1 MFWLLICYRILL
13 GVANTPTLRLLLLFS
28 LLAGL
33 EAPGFHQALTQRER
47 DQAGPAGPDCRDLPR
62 VICSLQK
69 GQRVAHGLGGCCL
82 VDERR
87 TLPPCLCPVTLE
99 PPWENTLA
107 LEKQQW
113 VLHPRGVPMA
123 PITSSSL
130 ADLQAPQFR
139 LLPASWDS
147 LILECTQVWS

>member
-1 MFWLLICYRILL
+1 MVW
-13 GVANTPTLRLLLLFS
+13 GVDVLWMRGGHFHPASVLSPWS
-28 LLAGL
+28 L
-33 EAPGFHQALTQRER
+33 HR
-47 DQAGPAGPDCRDLPR
+47 
-62 VICSLQK
+62 
-69 GQRVAHGLGGCCL
+69 
-82 VDERR
+82 
-87 TLPPCLCPVTLE
+87 
-99 PPWENTLA
+99 ENTLA

-123 PITSSSL
+123 AITSSSL